1 MSAPPQ
7 RILCPYCGTKTP
19 ATEERCGACGGFFD
33 ELSRR
38 VTQQHMGPWFIRE
51 PEQPF
56 RPGCSFTVIAKQVER
71 GKITTKTVLKGPST
85 RQFWAMAANVPG
97 VANLLGV
104 CHSCSTSVSKIAQSC
119 PTCGAAFPK
128 PDGRDELGL
137 DAEDSG
143 VFEEAERAAQEF
155 AAQQEI
161 ERKQQIAAQQA
172 AATAA
177 VKPSSPPA
185 ITTPPAGTAP
195 QVPSQPASPAAAQPA
210 AAAAVTAPPPAQPA
224 SPQLDNISWMSGES
238 GQAEVA
244 EPAASG
250 GGATK
255 WIVALVGVN
264 VALALAVVAILVG
277 DPGEPNE
284 PGDNPI
290 DEPPI
295 VSPGDNDPAPGT
307 GTGPVAVAN
316 PNDPGPKP
324 IDPGTT
330 GTPGTGTVVGPGETV
345 TIPGPSNPTPTDPPD
360 PPDPGPGTTTLPNTG
375 TTTDP
380 IAGGTD
386 TPSGGVSF
394 FGIEA
399 APGAPTVSQAQ
410 IKQLEQRFEEANQ
423 LAIAGQWPQALKKL
437 EDLKSSMPKGVKS
450 DTLDVVI
457 DQVREKVKEMKKV
470 DDFFDG

>member
-19 ATEERCGACGGFFD
+19 ATEDRCGACGGFFD

-71 GKITTKTVLKGPST
+71 GKITTKTVLKGPTT
-85 RQFWAMAANVPG
+85 RQFWAMAASVPG

-104 CHSCSTSVSKIAQSC
+104 CHSCSASVSKIAQSC

-128 PDGRDELGL
+128 PITRDELGL
-137 DAEDSG
+137 DAEDAG
-143 VFEEAERAAQEF
+143 VFEEAERAAEEF
-155 AAQQEI
+155 AVQQEI

-172 AATAA
+172 AAAAA

-185 ITTPPAGTAP
+185 ITTPPAAAATP
-195 QVPSQPASPAAAQPA
+195 PTPTPAPAAAQPA
-210 AAAAVTAPPPAQPA
+210 AAAAASAQPA

-238 GQAEVA
+238 GQ
-244 EPAASG
+244 PAVTESPSSG

-277 DPGEPNE
+277 DPGEPND
-284 PGDNPI
+284 PGSDPI

-295 VSPGDNDPAPGT
+295 VSPGDNDPGPGT
-307 GTGPVAVAN
+307 GTVAVAPPKDPTPNN
-316 PNDPGPKP
+316 PPRVVN
-324 IDPGTT
+324 
-330 GTPGTGTVVGPGETV
+330 PGTGTVVGPGETV
-345 TIPGPSNPTPTDPPD
+345 VIPAPTDPPD
-360 PPDPGPGTTTLPNTG
+360 PPDPGPTTLPNTG

-380 IAGGTD
+380 VDPGTKP
-386 TPSGGVSF
+386 PSGGVSF

-399 APGAPTVSQAQ
+399 APGAPTVSQDQ

-437 EDLKSSMPKGVKS
+437 EDLKASMPKGVKS